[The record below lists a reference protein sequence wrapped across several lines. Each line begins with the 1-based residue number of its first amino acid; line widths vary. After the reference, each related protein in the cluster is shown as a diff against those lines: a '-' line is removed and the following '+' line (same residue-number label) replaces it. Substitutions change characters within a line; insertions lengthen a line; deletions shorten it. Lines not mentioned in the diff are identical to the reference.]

1 LKLEFK
7 SRRVRGKLCL
17 IIQVT
22 AFEPLKIHVFGHS
35 FGRRLPDD
43 LKVPFDDRACRD
55 FHLQGTAKVRLYGV
69 GGLTVSKLR
78 QRDLSVVSSFAPDIV
93 ILEIGTN
100 DLTVDQPEV
109 VGSAIEELVH
119 FLKEVLSIRER
130 RFLTNLS
137 LCLTSIFEW
146 YYPLFRTFF
155 AGNIEVFT
163 ALLDLLTNLMG
174 FMSIPLVS
182 VSYIGVI
189 GAPC

>member
-1 LKLEFK
+1 MSTTFSEFLMDY
-7 SRRVRGKLCL
+7 STLLGHWL
-17 IIQVT
+17 
-22 AFEPLKIHVFGHS
+22 AFFSKCPRKYISSQTIS
-35 FGRRLPDD
+35 F
-43 LKVPFDDRACRD
+43 
-55 FHLQGTAKVRLYGV
+55 
-69 GGLTVSKLR
+69 
-78 QRDLSVVSSFAPDIV
+78 VSSFASNIV

-100 DLTVDQPEV
+100 DLAADRPEV

-146 YYPLFRTFF
+146 YYRLFRTFF

-182 VSYIGVI
+182 ISYIGVI